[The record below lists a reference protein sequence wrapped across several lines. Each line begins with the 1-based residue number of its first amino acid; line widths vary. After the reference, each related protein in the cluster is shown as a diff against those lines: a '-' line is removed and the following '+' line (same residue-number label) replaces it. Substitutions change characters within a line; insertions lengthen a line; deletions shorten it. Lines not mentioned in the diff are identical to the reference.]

1 MKMPRK
7 VDKSPFLR
15 QTWALLKRNAVLHV
29 NIPFKALLIAESM
42 DHVDFFADHF
52 DAGDFVYSRFGYV
65 DLVFSFCLFFQR
77 RIFRRK

>member
-1 MKMPRK
+1 MKMPRT

-29 NIPFKALLIAESM
+29 FPFKALLIAESM

-52 DAGDFVYSRFGYV
+52 DAGDIVCSCWIR
-65 DLVFSFCLFFQR
+65 
-77 RIFRRK
+77 